1 MDDPSSPGPGRLQ
14 VGRDGQLRGLQT
26 DEVVQHGHDAEK
38 LQEVLIRWPK
48 MMVRWH
54 FVDRQVVEMN
64 LERLNFFRQQ
74 ILLSP
79 QPFSYFLITILV
91 EDKCSRP
98 SRFLTCQVSSREVK
112 TT

>member
-48 MMVRWH
+48 MMVR
-54 FVDRQVVEMN
+54 
-64 LERLNFFRQQ
+64 
-74 ILLSP
+74 
-79 QPFSYFLITILV
+79 
-91 EDKCSRP
+91 
-98 SRFLTCQVSSREVK
+98 
-112 TT
+112 